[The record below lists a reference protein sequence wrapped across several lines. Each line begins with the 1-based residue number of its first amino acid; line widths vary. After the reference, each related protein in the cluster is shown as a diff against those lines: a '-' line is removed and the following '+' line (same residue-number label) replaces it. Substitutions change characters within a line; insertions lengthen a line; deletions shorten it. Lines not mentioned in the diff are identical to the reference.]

1 MSENANLTYDELIFH
16 HLSTAQIV
24 NGNQILD
31 KRTTIDDIIGF
42 ILNDAPMWYY
52 DGAVYHLVIAFK
64 DGANSLT
71 IYFSNSDGSVST
83 VTYGG
88 E

>member
-1 MSENANLTYDELIFH
+1 MSENTNSTYDELIYH
-16 HLSTAQIV
+16 HLSTVQVVDGI
-24 NGNQILD
+24 QILD
-31 KRTTIDDIIGF
+31 EKTTIDEIIGF

-52 DGAVYHLVIAFK
+52 DGTVYHLVVAFE
-64 DGANSLT
+64 DGVNSLT

>member
-1 MSENANLTYDELIFH
+1 MSENVNLTYNELIFH
-16 HLSTAQIV
+16 HLSTAQVV
-24 NGNQILD
+24 NGIQILD

-52 DGAVYHLVIAFK
+52 DEAVYHLVVAFE

>member
-1 MSENANLTYDELIFH
+1 MSENANLTYNELTYH

-24 NGNQILD
+24 DGIQILD
-31 KRTTIDDIIGF
+31 ERTTIDEIIGF

-52 DGAVYHLVIAFK
+52 DGVVYHLVIAFK
-64 DGANSLT
+64 DRVNSLT

>member
-1 MSENANLTYDELIFH
+1 MSENTNSIYDELIYH
-16 HLSTAQIV
+16 HLSTAQVVDGI
-24 NGNQILD
+24 QILD
-31 KRTTIDDIIGF
+31 EKTTIDEIIGF

-52 DGAVYHLVIAFK
+52 DGTIYHLVVAFE

-71 IYFSNSDGSVST
+71 IHFSNSDGSVST

-88 E
+88 D